1 MPMEIPTL
9 TGSLALKFS
18 FGSVY
23 GEQGLE
29 DEEKWGKVFI
39 PLAIFL

>member
-1 MPMEIPTL
+1 MPMEILTL

-29 DEEKWGKVFI
+29 DEEK
-39 PLAIFL
+39 